1 MSSSSWRDGRIR
13 ELLTIMGEKVMQS
26 HLTKTLEDGE
36 IYEKDSERNVPLCQ
50 AVAEPAWRCKKA

>member
-26 HLTKTLEDGE
+26 HLTKTLKDGA
-36 IYEKDSERNVPLCQ
+36 IYERD
-50 AVAEPAWRCKKA
+50 AEELS